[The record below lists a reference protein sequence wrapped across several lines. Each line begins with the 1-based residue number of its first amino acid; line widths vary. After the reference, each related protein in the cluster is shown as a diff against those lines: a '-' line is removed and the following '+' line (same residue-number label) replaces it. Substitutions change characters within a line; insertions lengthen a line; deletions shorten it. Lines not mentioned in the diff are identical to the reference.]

1 MLSPKRSAQEILQ
14 IRRESLNPAMSVS
27 YQQPLKIVRGEG
39 VWLYDEE
46 GIAYLDMVNNVSHV
60 GHCHPRVVAA
70 ACEQMALLNTNS
82 RYLHDHL
89 AEYSQ
94 RLTGLFPEPL
104 SVAFFCCS
112 GSEAND
118 LALRLARATN
128 NGTEIIPLEAAY
140 HGTTQTLID
149 ISPYKHAAQGG
160 SGAPDFVHPAPL
172 PDNFRGIIRDSQ
184 HAGPEY
190 ARYVEQA
197 ADEIQRSGKQ
207 LLAFIS
213 ESQLGCGGQI
223 VLPDD
228 YLRDCYRA
236 ARSVGGVC
244 IADEVQVGFGRCGT
258 HMWAF
263 EQQNVVPD
271 IVTLGKPIG
280 NGHPMAAVITS
291 REIADAFANG
301 MEYFNTFAANPVSC
315 AIGLAVLEVIEAEG
329 LQQNALQVGEFLL
342 QGMRELQQDCPVIGD
357 VRGSGLF
364 LGMELVNNVSDR
376 EPNAIA
382 ANAIVRRMRH
392 KKVLLSSDGPDHNV
406 VKMKPPL
413 VLSKENAVVF
423 LQRLDESLREL
434 NYRKSEEP
442 ASFQIL

>member
-46 GIAYLDMVNNVSHV
+46 GSAYLDMVNNVSHV
-60 GHCHPRVVAA
+60 GHCHPKVVAA
-70 ACEQMALLNTNS
+70 ACEQMQLLNTNS

-112 GSEAND
+112 GSEANE
-118 LALRLARATN
+118 LALRLARARN

-149 ISPYKHAAQGG
+149 ISPYKHDAKGG
-160 SGAPDFVHPAPL
+160 KGAPDFVHPAPL
-172 PDNFRGIIRDSQ
+172 PDNFRGIVRDSQ
-184 HAGPEY
+184 NAGPEY
-190 ARYVEQA
+190 ARFVKQA

-223 VLPDD
+223 VLPEH
-228 YLRDCYRA
+228 YLRDCYAATRA
-236 ARSVGGVC
+236 VGGVC

-263 EQQNVVPD
+263 EQQDVIPD

-280 NGHPMAAVITS
+280 NGHPMAAVVTT

-315 AIGLAVLEVIEAEG
+315 AIGLAVLDVIEAEG
-329 LQQNALQVGEFLL
+329 LQKNALQVGEFLL
-342 QGMRELQQDCPVIGD
+342 QGMRKLQQDCPVIGD

-364 LGMELVNNVSDR
+364 LGMELINNASDR

-382 ANAIVRRMRH
+382 ADNIVQLMRH
-392 KKVLLSSDGPDHNV
+392 KKVLLSTDGPDHNV
-406 VKMKPPL
+406 VKIKPPM
-413 VLSKENAVVF
+413 VLSEENAVFF
-423 LQRLDESLREL
+423 LERLDESLQEL
-434 NYRKSEEP
+434 NYKTNDEP
-442 ASFQIL
+442 TAFQIL